1 MKLVTYKTIIVKDEN
16 RQNKTHRIKVIN
28 PDIIEQKN
36 LNQQEVILLH
46 LLNIG
51 FITNKICQ
59 EAYGYIHGP
68 KIIANLKKNY
78 GAQIKTYKQ
87 KGLNIL
93 NRYKQKTEFVEYH
106 LENAQFYKE
115 VLNGY

>member
-1 MKLVTYKTIIVKDEN
+1 MKLITYKTITEKEEN

-36 LNQQEVILLH
+36 LTQQEVILLH
-46 LLNIG
+46 LVNIG
-51 FITNKICQ
+51 GVTNKICN
-59 EAYGYIHGP
+59 EGYGYRHTP
-68 KIIANLKKNY
+68 KIIENLKKNY
-78 GAQIKTYKQ
+78 GAQITTYRQ

-93 NRYKQKTEFVEYH
+93 NRYKQKTEFVEYR